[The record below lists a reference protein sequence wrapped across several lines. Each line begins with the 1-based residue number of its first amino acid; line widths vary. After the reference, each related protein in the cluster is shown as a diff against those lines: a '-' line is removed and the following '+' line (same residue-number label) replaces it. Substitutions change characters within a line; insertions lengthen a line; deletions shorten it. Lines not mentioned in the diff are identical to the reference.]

1 MARHDVSCCIENRL
15 ESFGTSYYTLIFWLY
30 LANPPSNIDGNMNRL
45 HALPV
50 VDAKH
55 GNLVGI
61 VTAKDVMRDVIKM
74 TSKALPSEEKF
85 SQEMMKDISDLAA

>member
-1 MARHDVSCCIENRL
+1 MCESDGAENCF
-15 ESFGTSYYTLIFWLY
+15 ESVETSYCTLTFWLY
-30 LANPPSNIDGNMNRL
+30 LANSSPSNIDGNMSRL

-85 SQEMMKDISDLAA
+85 SQEMIKDVSDLAA

>member
-1 MARHDVSCCIENRL
+1 MS
-15 ESFGTSYYTLIFWLY
+15 
-30 LANPPSNIDGNMNRL
+30 RL

-85 SQEMMKDISDLAA
+85 SQEMMKDVSDLAA

>member
-1 MARHDVSCCIENRL
+1 MVRHDVSCCIENRL
-15 ESFGTSYYTLIFWLY
+15 ESFGTSYCTLIFWLY
-30 LANPPSNIDGNMNRL
+30 LANPPSNIRL